1 LTHQLL
7 AFARQEVI
15 RPEVLSLNDVV
26 GRLEDLLG
34 RSLGEHITLRYEL
47 ADDLAPV
54 MADRGQ
60 LERVV
65 VNLAVNARDAM
76 PRGGTLVIDTAVV
89 EVDEEYATSRPPL
102 RPGRWVRLR
111 VSDNGDGMDPETLR
125 QAFDPFFSTKA
136 TGQGTGLGL
145 ATIHGIVS
153 QAGGYCQLYSEPGQ
167 GTTFSALLPATDEAP
182 ANLSNEHK
190 VSPGGG
196 ETVLVV
202 EDEAAIR
209 EVARRVLAAHGYR
222 VLLAEG
228 GVAALA
234 IIEREPGAIDLVV
247 SDLVMPT
254 MSGRDL
260 AGRVTTRRPGM
271 RFVFMSGYASNIL
284 DSLDASDQ
292 AVRLIEKPFSGQ
304 QLLAAV
310 RDALDEPDITVEEST

>member
-1 LTHQLL
+1 
-7 AFARQEVI
+7 
-15 RPEVLSLNDVV
+15 
-26 GRLEDLLG
+26 
-34 RSLGEHITLRYEL
+34 
-47 ADDLAPV
+47 
-54 MADRGQ
+54 
-60 LERVV
+60 
-65 VNLAVNARDAM
+65 
-76 PRGGTLVIDTAVV
+76 
-89 EVDEEYATSRPPL
+89 
-102 RPGRWVRLR
+102 
-111 VSDNGDGMDPETLR
+111 MDPETLR